1 MRSLSWLCLGAAVLG
16 CSRDPKPSTTSAFD
30 AGAIDCDALAQA
42 YLSALAQAKRCA
54 PRAAA
59 CTAQVPDRL
68 GCACTTFVS
77 AQNPKLLQTMRV
89 LERRWTE
96 QMCGHSVGCVP
107 TPCAKPERAHCSAA
121 GRCADD
127 SG

>member
-1 MRSLSWLCLGAAVLG
+1 MRPLALLVLAMLVG

-30 AGAIDCDALAQA
+30 AGAVDCDELGKA
-42 YLSALAQAKRCA
+42 YASALAQAKRCA
-54 PRAAA
+54 PRGAPCGAR
-59 CTAQVPDRL
+59 VPDRL

-77 AQNPKLLQTMRV
+77 QQNPKLLSAMRE

-107 TPCAKPERAHCSAA
+107 TPCPKATGAHCSES
-121 GRCADD
+121 GRCLDD
-127 SG
+127 G